1 MKRQTVSLCL
11 IARDE
16 EARIGTALKSVLA
29 LVDEVIVVDTGS
41 QDNTRIIAEGYGSRV
56 VDLPWS
62 DDFAA
67 ARNAALAEAA
77 SDWILVLDADE
88 YLQPVRPVEFQRLLH
103 DPSAAGYRLRLVSP
117 REETGPEGRSQVRLF
132 RNAPEVR
139 YDYPIHEQVAPA
151 LEAWAGRE
159 GLHVFDSVLAVVH
172 EGNDAERRTRSR
184 DRALRI
190 LRKAVDAHPQEA
202 YFPYRLGCEALVR
215 LDDEVLPV
223 AGLGEALEH
232 LNLAWRRLALRP
244 DAEVRTLTWVPVL
257 GARITSGLLAQDR
270 VEEARRVS
278 VRMSGLF
285 PDHPAILLQAAAAGV
300 RDLQQRGDDLP
311 PAEVRARLAALREDL
326 HRLRRAD
333 PARSFAGVDRRVRD
347 LYPLRYLGELA
358 LLEGRVSEAVA
369 QFEQA
374 LELDPA
380 YSFAWLGMAECSRF
394 AGDRKRAMKL
404 YLRTVT
410 ESEWNHR
417 AWFRGCDLMVEM
429 GFHDNAASWRR
440 SVVDRFP
447 EHPQARAE
455 RAADLAAGSGV
466 PQSATL

>member
-29 LVDEVIVVDTGS
+29 LVDEVVVVDTGS
-41 QDNTRIIAEGYGSRV
+41 RDNTRIIAEGYGSRV

-67 ARNAALAEAA
+67 ARNAALAEAG
-77 SDWILVLDADE
+77 SDWVLILDADE

-103 DPSAAGYRLRLVSP
+103 DPSAAGYRLRVVSP
-117 REETGPEGRSQVRLF
+117 REENGPEGRTQARLF
-132 RNAPEVR
+132 RNVPQVR
-139 YDYPIHEQVAPA
+139 YEFPIHEQVAPS
-151 LEAWAGRE
+151 LEAWARAA
-159 GLHVFDSVLAVVH
+159 GLHVFDTPLAVVH

-184 DRALRI
+184 ERALRI
-190 LRKAVDAHPQEA
+190 LRKAVAAHPGEA
-202 YFPYRLGCEALVR
+202 YFPYRLGCEGMVR

-223 AGLGEALEH
+223 AGLAEALDH
-232 LNLAWRRLALRP
+232 LQTAWRRLDGRRDDDLRH
-244 DAEVRTLTWVPVL
+244 LTWAPDL
-257 GARITSGLLAQDR
+257 GVRIASGLLAQDR
-270 VEEARRVS
+270 TDEAAAVAERV
-278 VRMSGLF
+278 RAAF
-285 PDHPAILLQAAAAGV
+285 PEHPAVLLQAAAAAT
-300 RDLQQRGDDLP
+300 RLLQEQG
-311 PAEVRARLAALREDL
+311 E
-326 HRLRRAD
+326 RLRADAARRRLEAARAVLEGLLRA
-333 PARSFAGVDRRVRD
+333 PRHASAAGVDRRVRD

-369 QFEQA
+369 HFEQA

-466 PQSATL
+466 PLPAGV